1 MPDLLS
7 LLPRLHDKRIVVLGD
22 LILDEYIMGTPT
34 RVSREAPVVVLD
46 FTRRFALPGGAASPA
61 CNVVSL
67 GGVAVQ
73 VGVVGADAAG
83 EELRRALRERG
94 VGPTGLVV
102 DSARPTIK
110 KTRIVAQGPQRLPQH
125 VARIDMMDRQPI
137 AGLVEQQVIAVLEAE
152 LARADALLISYYRS
166 GTISPNVVEAAR
178 TLCRE
183 RGILTTVDAQDDFH
197 MFHGVSL
204 FRCNDREAEL
214 ALRRDLRSEDD
225 FRTGLHDLRDELE
238 VRAVVV
244 TRGGEG
250 LSLLDEQGA
259 YYHIPVTDT
268 SEVFDITGA
277 GDTVIAVLTIALA
290 AGANLLDAARLAN
303 AAAGVVVRKWGNA
316 LITPTELAEA
326 ITAMSDER

>member
-1 MPDLLS
+1 MSDLLA

-67 GGVAVQ
+67 GGVAIQ

-102 DSARPTIK
+102 DPARPTIK

-178 TLCRE
+178 ALCRE
-183 RGILTTVDAQDDFH
+183 RAILTTVDAQDD
-197 MFHGVSL
+197 
-204 FRCNDREAEL
+204 
-214 ALRRDLRSEDD
+214 
-225 FRTGLHDLRDELE
+225 
-238 VRAVVV
+238 
-244 TRGGEG
+244 
-250 LSLLDEQGA
+250 
-259 YYHIPVTDT
+259 
-268 SEVFDITGA
+268 
-277 GDTVIAVLTIALA
+277 
-290 AGANLLDAARLAN
+290 
-303 AAAGVVVRKWGNA
+303 
-316 LITPTELAEA
+316 
-326 ITAMSDER
+326 